1 MQINCEKI
9 KKYVQQHILKTTI
22 TYFKPINRG
31 GMSLNF
37 ICKTNSKK
45 YIIKAINKE
54 KKERIIK
61 LCNILEA
68 LKKEP
73 LIYTAHLETF
83 NNQTFFEYEDKL
95 IIIISYVK
103 GKKISYLELSP
114 LVIDSIYNSYKY
126 IAKLDIEVLPQK
138 VLMNIYSENKQ
149 ILGELLKQNKNFIK
163 TKILNAIY
171 KLNESLK
178 TDISLE
184 KPLKIIHG
192 DASLNNCLVDDEN
205 NVALLDFELMR
216 YGYEIE
222 DWAEFLISSLSQHSI
237 LFIPKNRLS
246 QLIGYTNTLFNF
258 TKQEW
263 IYGIN
268 LYFLNLL
275 NKRIKSKKLFKSIRK
290 AALFTLNINKKR
302 SIYSVL
308 DKIY

>member
-9 KKYVQQHILKTTI
+9 KNYVQQHILKTTI

-31 GMSLNF
+31 GTSLNF
-37 ICKTNSKK
+37 ICKTNSKN
-45 YIIKAINKE
+45 YIIKAISKE
-54 KKERIIK
+54 KKERTVK
-61 LCNILEA
+61 LCNILQA

-83 NNQTFFEYEDKL
+83 NNQTFFEHEDKL
-95 IIIISYVK
+95 IIIISYIE
-103 GKKISYLELSP
+103 GKKISPSELSP
-114 LVIDSIYNSYKY
+114 LIINSIYNSYQH
-126 IAKLDIEVLPQK
+126 IAKLNIEVLPQK
-138 VLMNIYSENKQ
+138 TLVKTYSENKQ
-149 ILGELLKQNKNFIK
+149 ILDELLKQNENFIK
-163 TKILNAIY
+163 TKILNAVY

-178 TDISLE
+178 TDILLE

-192 DASLNNCLVDDEN
+192 DASLNNCLLDDDN

-237 LFIPKNRLS
+237 LFIPKNRLL
-246 QLIGYTNTLFNF
+246 QLIVYVNTLFNF

-268 LYFLNLL
+268 LYFLNLI